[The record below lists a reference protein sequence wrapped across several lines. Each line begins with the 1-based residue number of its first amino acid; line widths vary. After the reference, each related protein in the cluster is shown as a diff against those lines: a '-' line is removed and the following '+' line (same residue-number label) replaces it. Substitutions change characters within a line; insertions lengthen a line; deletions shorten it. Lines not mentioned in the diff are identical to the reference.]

1 MQEVIGIRFKPCEK
15 IYDFEV
21 NGVEVNKGD
30 FVVAESEFGLSIGN
44 VIIESHT
51 IDVPERELKKVIRR
65 ATEEDLLQKQ
75 ENSKF
80 EVEAKDYCLERI
92 RARGRMMKPVSTE
105 VTLDRKRI
113 IIYFTAEKRIDF
125 RELVK
130 DLAAKFKTRI
140 EMRQIGV
147 RDEAKFLGGIGVCG
161 RELCCTRFLTFFEP
175 ISIKM
180 AKRQDPILN
189 TGKLSGLCGR
199 LMCCLGYEYNE
210 TSPEEAVRPE
220 GNANLPEDVEP
231 FELVVAS
238 VEPSEETPVAEAQPI
253 GTESQQPQKTKEQE
267 RKEVFFLT
275 GTDEH
280 GQKVEKAAQEK
291 GRTPKEHADLLVMN
305 FQNLW
310 SKLNIAYDAF
320 IRTTDREH
328 VLTVQSL
335 LQHLYEKGEIEKRL
349 YSGWYC
355 IPDERFWTE
364 KDLIDGSCP
373 ECKRQVEHISEENYF
388 FLMSK

>member
-1 MQEVIGIRFKPCEK
+1 M
-15 IYDFEV
+15 
-21 NGVEVNKGD
+21 
-30 FVVAESEFGLSIGN
+30 
-44 VIIESHT
+44 IEA
-51 IDVPERELKKVIRR
+51 PERELKKVLRKT
-65 ATEEDLLQKQ
+65 TEEDLQQQQ
-75 ENSKF
+75 ENVKL
-80 EVEAKDYCLERI
+80 EDEAKNFCIERI
-92 RARGRMMKPVSTE
+92 MARGLMMKPVSTE

-180 AKRQDPILN
+180 AKRQELILN

-210 TSPEEAVRPE
+210 TSPEEAVRP
-220 GNANLPEDVEP
+220 GGDANLPEDVEP

-238 VEPSEETPVAEAQPI
+238 VDPSEETPAAEAQPI

-267 RKEVFFLT
+267 
-275 GTDEH
+275 
-280 GQKVEKAAQEK
+280 
-291 GRTPKEHADLLVMN
+291 P
-305 FQNLW
+305 
-310 SKLNIAYDAF
+310 
-320 IRTTDREH
+320 
-328 VLTVQSL
+328 
-335 LQHLYEKGEIEKRL
+335 KGESRKPVGRRRRRRRR
-349 YSGWYC
+349 
-355 IPDERFWTE
+355 PH
-364 KDLIDGSCP
+364 K
-373 ECKRQVEHISEENYF
+373 K
-388 FLMSK
+388 